1 MIFVL
6 LVSLRNKAEIHHLPQ
21 SEAWILIRLANA
33 LNLKLMWAFQVE
45 ALVPEL
51 HKLEAREP

>member
-6 LVSLRNKAEIHHLPQ
+6 LVSLRNKPAIYHLPEC
-21 SEAWILIRLANA
+21 EAWYLIRMANA
-33 LNLKLMWAFQVE
+33 LNLTLMWAFQVE

-51 HKLEAREP
+51 HKLEAKE